1 MTFGEDIDS
10 FINYCSLINESSS
23 FYFHNLKFDGEFI
36 IHYLLTHGFVH
47 VNEKKLGM
55 NQFST
60 IISDLNVFYCI
71 KVKFKEEVIIS
82 FFDSLKLLNFSVEEV
97 AKAFNLSIK
106 KLEIDYKAKRE
117 KGHKIT
123 DEEKEYLKHD
133 VMIMSLALEKM
144 FEMKITRM
152 TIASNAMNFFKDTI
166 SKKRFEEWF
175 KPPLYDKDLR
185 QAYKGGFTY
194 LNEIYRGKEVK
205 EGIVLDVNSLYPS
218 VMYYSPMPYG
228 EGIYFDGKYV
238 PDKLYNLYIQNITC
252 QFRIK
257 KDMIPTI
264 QIKNNLSFV
273 PTEYLSSSNGE
284 SINLTLT
291 NVDLKLF
298 LEHYDIYD
306 VSYNWGWKYKS
317 STKIFKSYIDYW
329 NELKVKATKEGNK
342 PLRTIAKLMLNS
354 LYGKFATS
362 PEGRSK
368 IPYLDNNIVKYKL
381 SELEERTAYYLPISI
396 FITSWARDKTIRSAQ
411 AVYHRF
417 IYADTDSLHLEGT
430 DIPENLLISD
440 TELGK
445 WKIESI
451 FKRGKYLRQKCYIED
466 VVTPVDEIEKFKKEN
481 PECLHLVSKDS
492 IINIV
497 CAGMPKG
504 CYKNV
509 TWENFD
515 YGSVFDG
522 KLGVKHTDGGIVLV
536 DTTFTI
542 KG

>member
-47 VNEKKLGM
+47 VNEKKLGA

-317 STKIFKSYIDYW
+317 STKIFKRYIDYW

-354 LYGKFATS
+354 LYGKFAAS

-445 WKIESI
+445 WKIEST

-466 VVTPVDEIEKFKKEN
+466 AVTPVDEIEKFKKEN